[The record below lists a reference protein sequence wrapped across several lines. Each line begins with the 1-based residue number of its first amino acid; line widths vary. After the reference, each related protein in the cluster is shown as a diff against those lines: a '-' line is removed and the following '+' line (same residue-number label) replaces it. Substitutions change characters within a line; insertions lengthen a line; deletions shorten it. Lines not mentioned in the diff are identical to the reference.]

1 MCPGLRASIFLVPVP
16 QQVHSGSL
24 SSRLSVAKNL
34 MPGKQEED
42 QWPAVSNEADPE
54 QLQLKKVDLTV
65 PSASPTQY
73 YICQEEL

>member
-1 MCPGLRASIFLVPVP
+1 
-16 QQVHSGSL
+16 
-24 SSRLSVAKNL
+24 

-42 QWPAVSNEADPE
+42 QRPAVSNEADPE
-54 QLQLKKVDLTV
+54 QLQLEKVDLTV